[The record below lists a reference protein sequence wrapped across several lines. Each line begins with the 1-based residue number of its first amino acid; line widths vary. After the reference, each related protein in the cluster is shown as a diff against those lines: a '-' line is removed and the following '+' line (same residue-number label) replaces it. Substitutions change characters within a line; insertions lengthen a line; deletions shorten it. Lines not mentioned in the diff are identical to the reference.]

1 MQRNNHTKF
10 ILTPISEILKDTVNA
25 CKGIKGIEAQ
35 SLSEYIYQTT
45 FLKMTGASE
54 QKLKCICWEIA
65 TFDYEYRY
73 QMLSKPLGEC
83 SSFEDK
89 KNVFKDV
96 LKAIT
101 NLQPSYALDGL
112 FTEPMKSDLIEN
124 IKYTI
129 ISIVEG
135 TILSTWEARSF
146 LLFKSKPITVNGK
159 TVNHN
164 SFVNKNNDTYSFLES
179 NLIEYYKTIVYKHR
193 NRCAHNLKSYQNN
206 LPTLQT
212 LSSKNYE
219 YEHYFNMF
227 FILILMDE
235 LYMTV
240 YKEYLSIFKSLI

>member
-1 MQRNNHTKF
+1 
-10 ILTPISEILKDTVNA
+10 
-25 CKGIKGIEAQ
+25 
-35 SLSEYIYQTT
+35 
-45 FLKMTGASE
+45 MTGASE

-89 KNVFKDV
+89 KTVFKDV

-112 FTEPMKSDLIEN
+112 FTKKMKSDLIAKV
-124 IKYTI
+124 KYTI
-129 ISIVEG
+129 ISIVER

-146 LLFKSKPITVNGK
+146 LLFKSRPITINGK

-179 NLIEYYKTIVYKHR
+179 DLIEYYKAIVYRHR

-219 YEHYFNMF
+219 YQHYFNMF

-240 YKEYLSIFKSLI
+240 YKEYLSIFKSLIHP